1 MVAAGV
7 LGILSLG
14 VLHLI
19 TNMMKSKDDFQS
31 RVDQLAARIGV
42 ERVLADY
49 RLCATALHGE
59 NGKGI
64 QLDQI
69 NQEALPDQERPE
81 RELSKKYIVTS
92 IQPFQEVL
100 LEEGKSFSGITVGK
114 ISLDKILIGSN
125 PTRHRFRLNLN
136 VPLLDSKSKEVKKSL
151 NWPIEVRVDSD
162 DNNLIVKC
170 QLHFLDSPHDD
181 NSRVE
186 CVNWGFDSRGMDTGL
201 CSRGTQ
207 GGFAITKASPSG
219 DKDNGVGATWRRADF
234 AIDHEIYG
242 CAALPTQD
250 SKLFITGVCWG
261 EGLWLIKS
269 IGPTEHEKQEIKE
282 KTFISHR
289 VKNKEIL
296 GCLSVPSLDGKIAQS
311 GVCWG
316 DGLYLIKTTAGK
328 EGIELDWN
336 VATHLPDVMFTSC
349 ILQDY
354 HYSPTKGQPEWN
366 ILCTSM
372 AGIAFVKLGQLDS
385 VDGDKGISLP
395 WRATLHD

>member
-114 ISLDKILIGSN
+114 ISLDKILI
-125 PTRHRFRLNLN
+125 
-136 VPLLDSKSKEVKKSL
+136 
-151 NWPIEVRVDSD
+151 
-162 DNNLIVKC
+162 
-170 QLHFLDSPHDD
+170 
-181 NSRVE
+181 
-186 CVNWGFDSRGMDTGL
+186 
-201 CSRGTQ
+201 
-207 GGFAITKASPSG
+207 
-219 DKDNGVGATWRRADF
+219 
-234 AIDHEIYG
+234 
-242 CAALPTQD
+242 
-250 SKLFITGVCWG
+250 
-261 EGLWLIKS
+261 
-269 IGPTEHEKQEIKE
+269 
-282 KTFISHR
+282 
-289 VKNKEIL
+289 
-296 GCLSVPSLDGKIAQS
+296 
-311 GVCWG
+311 
-316 DGLYLIKTTAGK
+316 
-328 EGIELDWN
+328 
-336 VATHLPDVMFTSC
+336 
-349 ILQDY
+349 
-354 HYSPTKGQPEWN
+354 
-366 ILCTSM
+366 
-372 AGIAFVKLGQLDS
+372 
-385 VDGDKGISLP
+385 
-395 WRATLHD
+395 